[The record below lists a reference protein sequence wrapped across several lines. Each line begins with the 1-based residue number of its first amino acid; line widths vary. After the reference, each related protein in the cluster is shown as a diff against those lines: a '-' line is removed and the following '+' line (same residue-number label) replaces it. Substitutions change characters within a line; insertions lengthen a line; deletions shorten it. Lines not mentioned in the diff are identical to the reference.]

1 MRALRRGFLAI
12 GTALVIAIST
22 LTFASPA
29 HAEETFS
36 LSGILTDANG
46 PLGGLSTCAEPVNT
60 DINSNSRRQCVT
72 SAADTGAYLIEGLV
86 PGDYRL
92 VAYGPG
98 YPARYFSTGGST
110 ANVAEASVIRLA
122 KSLAEQNITLLRA
135 PALSPTPTPKITGK
149 AKSGAKLTVK
159 PGNWAGATLSYQWL
173 RGETP
178 IAGATKAT
186 YKVQPIDG
194 GAKLKVLVTGSKPEY
209 SPSSQ
214 VSAPTKA
221 VPWSKLKSA
230 APKITGKARI
240 GTMLKVKPGK
250 WTAGTTLA
258 TQWLRGKTVVASGS
272 SYLVTGADLGQKL
285 KVKVTGTKQGYKTV
299 AKTSKATTKVK

>member
-1 MRALRRGFLAI
+1 MRALRRGVLAI
-12 GTALVIAIST
+12 GTALVIALST
-22 LTFASPA
+22 LTFATPA

-36 LSGILTDANG
+36 LSGIVSDANG

-60 DINSNSRRQCVT
+60 DINSNSRRECVT
-72 SAADTGAYLIEGLV
+72 SGADGAYFIGGLL

-92 VAYGPG
+92 VAFGPG
-98 YPARYFSTGGST
+98 YPARYVSSGGST
-110 ANVAEASVIRLA
+110 ANVADASIISLA
-122 KSLAEQNITLLRA
+122 KSVADQNITLLRA
-135 PALSPTPTPKITGK
+135 PALSPAPIPKISGNAK
-149 AKSGAKLTVK
+149 AGSKLTAK

-194 GAKLKVLVTGSKPEY
+194 GARLQVQVTGSAPNF
-209 SPSSQ
+209 SPTAQ
-214 VSAPTKA
+214 VSARTKV
-221 VPWSKLKSA
+221 VPLSKLKSA
-230 APKITGKARI
+230 TPKITGKAAV
-240 GTMLKVKPGK
+240 GNMLKVKLGK

-258 TQWLRGKTVVASGS
+258 TQWLRGKTVVASGG

-299 AKTSKATTKVK
+299 AKTSKATKQLK